1 MTHWVRESA
10 SSIKVSA
17 LLNDF
22 REVVGTFYRQLSN
35 VNIGSSS
42 TSLRGL
48 WSPEYN
54 LVSEL
59 GDSRSVDPQTPAET
73 SLREQDVCR
82 YRAERWSHFFHPLRG
97 PERPSRKAC
106 GEAYRQRACFL
117 YAVFTC
123 GMCGG
128 RTREEKREQMWIQS
142 SLKAEREKLRCQ
154 GC

>member
-59 GDSRSVDPQTPAET
+59 GDSRSLDPQTPAET

-82 YRAERWSHFFHPLRG
+82 YRAERWSHFFIHYVVLKDLLVKRAG
-97 PERPSRKAC
+97 RRIGSGHASCTLFSRVVCVA
-106 GEAYRQRACFL
+106 
-117 YAVFTC
+117 
-123 GMCGG
+123 GG
-128 RTREEKREQMWIQS
+128 QGRRREN
-142 SLKAEREKLRCQ
+142 
-154 GC
+154 